1 MPKISD
7 YDDCGHEHFHEFG
20 RCLYK
25 YTDCGPWVTAVL
37 PDGREVYYDDKE
49 AWELPMDTEVKCIR
63 VGSIVEGSD
72 VYVGPYDVEDP
83 KEFSKTVKDIDEE
96 CTFFWRR
103 DNLDHFRLIRAGE
116 VIGYITCGWGE
127 FELEGTGEKLP
138 TGRTLAKLKKFC
150 TNGDYCTDNGDGTLH
165 SPDDGEDI
173 KVPGT
178 KLEIQFFVDDSCY

>member
-7 YDDCGHEHFHEFG
+7 YDSCGHEHFYSFG

-25 YTDCGPWVTAVL
+25 YTDCGPWVVAVL
-37 PDGREVYYDDKE
+37 MDDREVYYEDKE
-49 AWELPMDTEVKCIR
+49 AWELPMETEVKYLR

-72 VYVGPYDVEDP
+72 VEVGPYDVEDP
-83 KEFSKTVKDIDEE
+83 KEFSKTVKDINDE

-103 DNLDHFRLIRAGE
+103 DNLDHFRLIRGGKD
-116 VIGYITCGWGE
+116 IGYITCGWGE
-127 FELEGTGEKLP
+127 FELGSIGEKLP

-150 TNGDYCTDNGDGTLH
+150 TNGDYITDNGDGTLDTP
-165 SPDDGEDI
+165 SEGDVI

-178 KLEIQFFVDDSCY
+178 KLAIRYFVDDCCY